1 MTDLFLLP
9 GIVCDR
15 AVWARVLPAL
25 PPAVRCHIPDYGA
38 ADTITAMAQGVLADA
53 PATFSLA
60 AHSMGTRV
68 ALEIVRIAPQR
79 VERLALLAGAYK
91 PLPAGAPGQL
101 EVEKRYHLLDLARR
115 EGMRAMAREW
125 VRGMVHPERLTDAV
139 LIEEIEAMIEQKT
152 PEILA
157 AQIKALLDRP
167 DAGPVLA
174 ALPVPLWLIA
184 ARQDAW
190 SPLSQQEEMAALA
203 RSAQLRIIE
212 QCGHMSPMEQP
223 EQVASALREWLAS
236 DLERREASEHLFG
249 SVPGHTRH
257 DGL

>member
-1 MTDLFLLP
+1 MINLVLLP

-15 AVWARVLPAL
+15 AAWEQVLSAL
-25 PPAVRCHIPDYGA
+25 PSTARCHIPDYGA
-38 ADTITAMAQGVLADA
+38 ADTIFAMAQDVLADA

-91 PLPAGAPGQL
+91 PLPVGALGQL
-101 EVEKRYHLLDLARR
+101 EAEKRYHLLDVAKR

-125 VRGMVHPERLTDAV
+125 VRGMVHPERITDAV
-139 LIEEIEAMIEQKT
+139 LIEEIEAMIERKT
-152 PEILA
+152 PAILA
-157 AQIKALLDRP
+157 AQIRALLDRP
-167 DAGPVLA
+167 DARSVLA

-190 SPLSQQEEMAALA
+190 SPLSQQEEMAVLA

-212 QCGHMSPMEQP
+212 NCGHMSPMEQP

-236 DLERREASEHLFG
+236 D
-249 SVPGHTRH
+249 
-257 DGL
+257 